1 MYMTW
6 EAVFILCI
14 NQNTAFFLLG
24 GFLAGSLS
32 MEIICNENLFKN
44 IAPGMVSAW
53 CTALSFSKKGQRWEY
68 GKIEK
73 HGKLERIEENPVM

>member
-1 MYMTW
+1 
-6 EAVFILCI
+6 
-14 NQNTAFFLLG
+14 
-24 GFLAGSLS
+24 